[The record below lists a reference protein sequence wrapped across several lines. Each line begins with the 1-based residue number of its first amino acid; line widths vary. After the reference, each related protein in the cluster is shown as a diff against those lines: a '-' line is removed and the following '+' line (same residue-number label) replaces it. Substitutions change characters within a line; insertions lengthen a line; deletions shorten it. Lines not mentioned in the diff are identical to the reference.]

1 MDEVAPAILAQE
13 VSFSYPVYD
22 GDTAAQAVFQHTN
35 LQVEAGAALTVA
47 GSSGSGKSTLCY
59 VLAGL
64 APRHTGGQ
72 LHGSLRLADHD
83 IVAAPPSPR
92 LVGLLF
98 QDAAVQL
105 FNTTAEDEVAWG
117 LEALGVAPEA
127 IGPQVMT
134 ALRRFGLLDQRHRAP
149 WQLSGGQQKRLA
161 LAALWAMR
169 PRVLLLDEP
178 LQGLDP
184 AGQAE
189 VLAALELLRQE
200 GATLLFTTPDFSEVA
215 PAHTVALLEAG
226 ALAAP
231 LPAADLVNQRE
242 RLTTAGIVCPAA
254 AWETLR
260 RARSVLE
267 PASALEVRNL
277 RFRYPDG
284 PAVLH
289 GLNLAIPRGQCVALV
304 GANGAGKTTLIRHFN
319 GLLRPSMGAVYVMG
333 RDSAARSTGQLA
345 REVGFLFQRPE
356 QQLFAATV
364 REEVAFGPQR
374 LGFADAAAR
383 VERALAHF
391 DLCDVAHRPPAILGY
406 GRQRAVTLATLAA
419 LDPPI
424 LILDEPTAGLDG
436 RGRQQLLTWLAERRA
451 AGVTLLLVTH
461 EMALADLADRVIALH
476 EGRITADGSPAAV
489 LPQLPREAAA

>member
-1 MDEVAPAILAQE
+1 MNGIVPAILTQAL
-13 VSFSYPVYD
+13 SFRYPAYD
-22 GDTAAQAVFQHTN
+22 GNTASQAVFHHAD
-35 LQVEAGAALTVA
+35 LRVEAGAALTVA
-47 GSSGSGKSTLCY
+47 GGSGSGKSTLCY

-64 APRHTGGQ
+64 APRHTGGEVQ
-72 LHGSLRLADHD
+72 GVLHLAGHD
-83 IVAAPPSPR
+83 VLSAPPSPR

-117 LEALGVAPEA
+117 LEALGAPPET

-184 AGQAE
+184 AGQRE
-189 VLAALELLRQE
+189 VLAALEWLRQE
-200 GATLLFTTPDFSEVA
+200 GATLLFTTPDFSEIA
-215 PAHTVALLEAG
+215 PAQEVALLEG
-226 ALAAP
+226 GVLAAP
-231 LPAADLVNQRE
+231 QTAAELAPQHE
-242 RLTTAGIVCPAA
+242 RLIAASLICPSA
-254 AWETLR
+254 AWDALR
-260 RARSVLE
+260 HTASILD
-267 PASALEVRNL
+267 PAPALEIRNL
-277 RFRYPDG
+277 RFRYPHG

-289 GLNLAIPRGQCVALV
+289 GLNLTIPRGQCVALV
-304 GANGAGKTTLIRHFN
+304 GANGAGKTTLVRHFN
-319 GLLRPSMGAVYVMG
+319 GLVRPSVGAVYVMG
-333 RDSAARSTGQLA
+333 RDSARRATGDLA

-364 REEVAFGPQR
+364 REEIAFGPRR
-374 LGFADAAAR
+374 LGFADAALR

-391 DLCDVAHRPPAILGY
+391 GLEDVAHLPPAILGY

-419 LDPPI
+419 LDSPI

-436 RGRQQLLTWLAERRA
+436 RGRQQLLSWLAERRA
-451 AGVTLLLVTH
+451 AGVTLILVTH
-461 EMALADLADRVIALH
+461 EMGLARLADRVVALH
-476 EGRITADGSPAAV
+476 AGRIIADGPPGETLSQI
-489 LPQLPREAAA
+489 PQETTA